1 VEATDITYSFTA
13 SDDLATRHSSRL
25 VGIDLPVDDLEHS
38 SQGSNARFKMIQNL
52 QLLGLIA
59 TVSASL
65 EYLGFVPGIKLKNC

>member
-13 SDDLATRHSSRL
+13 SDDLALRHPSHL

-38 SQGSNARFKMIQNL
+38 SQGSNAQFKMIQNL
-52 QLLGLIA
+52 QLLGLLA
-59 TVSASL
+59 MVSVLL